1 MTEFFQD
8 IPSPIAYAV
17 GAVLIF
23 AFLSV
28 MVLVLTWL
36 ERKALARIQQRMG
49 PMRVG
54 PHGTLQPIAD
64 ALKLI
69 TKEDILPS
77 WADRRVYW
85 LAPLA
90 VFVPSLLLW
99 VTIPIPRTSSS
110 ATWNWASSTSPRSP
124 S

>member
-17 GAVLIF
+17 GAALIF
-23 AFLSV
+23 AFLSF

-54 PHGTLQPIAD
+54 
-64 ALKLI
+64 
-69 TKEDILPS
+69 
-77 WADRRVYW
+77 V
-85 LAPLA
+85 
-90 VFVPSLLLW
+90 
-99 VTIPIPRTSSS
+99 RTAHSS
-110 ATWNWASSTSPRSP
+110 P
-124 S
+124 